1 MNEIVTLL
9 MGGMVLMV
17 GLVFLFVMI
26 VIGVVDIY
34 GEGENKP

>member
-1 MNEIVTLL
+1 MSGIEIPFMGGLLL
-9 MGGMVLMV
+9 MG